1 MTSVGNLL
9 RKRLKIITRKI
20 MLFKRGGVISTSFCM
35 SLRTKNLKKFQK
47 VLDNFIKLL
56 YNPLGETRKEQ
67 KTMNMNRIN
76 FDSIVRRDAYRNG
89 FDVYEQTD
97 DLEAMLSSTFHKG
110 EVQVSYRE
118 DEGYIVYDVAVGVE
132 FVVSSEEGL
141 RTKLRELANYYIG

>member
-1 MTSVGNLL
+1 MTKVVSSCIMSV
-9 RKRLKIITRKI
+9 
-20 MLFKRGGVISTSFCM
+20 
-35 SLRTKNLKKFQK
+35 
-47 VLDNFIKLL
+47 D
-56 YNPLGETRKEQ
+56 KERN
-67 KTMNMNRIN
+67 TNMNRIN

-132 FVVSSEEGL
+132 FVVGSEEGL
-141 RTKLRELANYYIG
+141 RTKIRELANYYIG